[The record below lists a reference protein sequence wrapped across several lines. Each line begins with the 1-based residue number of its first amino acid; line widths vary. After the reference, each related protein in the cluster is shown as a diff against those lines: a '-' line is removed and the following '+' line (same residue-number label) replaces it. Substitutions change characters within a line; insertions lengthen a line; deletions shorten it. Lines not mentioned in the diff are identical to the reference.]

1 VSLRI
6 RYVKVLFRLLVRF
19 MIVLVVLSVLSLGYL
34 HFYGFPDFL
43 KEALIGQLRKAGY
56 AAQFGSVRLDLFR
69 GFVASEATFA
79 DARAPEQPLA
89 QIDELELRFNLR
101 RLIHKQNPIQA
112 IHIANAR
119 VTVPTPPDE
128 NGPAKFTASDA
139 YATFELNDDGS
150 VRVDRLTGV
159 YCGIRLNVS
168 GFILRGAPPP
178 ATAPSAAPQPP
189 ANQGQFLFLTKAVRE
204 LNRIQVTEPPDLH
217 LDFNLDLSQP
227 LASQVT
233 ARFHG
238 NHLQYRDLLVDSVA
252 VDVEM
257 RDGAIIVRHCD
268 ATLYGGDVAVQ
279 GRYDIAMGQFDVTF
293 SSSTDPAAIIPLF
306 IENARPVLRD
316 LRVENNPKITAHYRL
331 NPETGSLP
339 ELTGTIESEGLNFRG
354 VEFRSIKFGFEDRG
368 PQVRLNDVEVVTP
381 EGRVVG
387 HGNYNIESSDFDY
400 ELDSTVDPTK
410 LLPLMVGNVRQIVE
424 PAWFATPPH
433 IVAKVSGDFVDPDAF
448 AYDALVT
455 ADRCSY
461 RGVGLEGASGKLR
474 LRRSQLDVQDLVL
487 RRREG
492 DASGTIFADFNAHRV
507 SFDMAAKANVSEM
520 AGLLGEQAAKV
531 MAPYR
536 FGPRTDASARGLIDF
551 DNPYGT
557 AWSAH
562 VINEGFSY
570 WKLTA
575 TRAKAAL
582 VFTNNTLQINNFDA
596 DFYGGKL
603 RGRADFAFSR
613 TDPTYN
619 FDFSV
624 DSSDVNSIL
633 SAIEDRES
641 KVTGL
646 ISGQATINGRG
657 ADLDALQGKGSLS
670 VTNGVLWQAPLFG
683 IFSRA
688 LGNTK
693 ATRCQCTFA
702 IADQAVHTDDMEVS
716 AGAFTANARGQLGF
730 DGKMDFRVQ
739 AQFLRAWPGIDIVSD
754 LFKVLLEYK
763 VGGTLGDPNY
773 RPVNFPKEFLP
784 SK

>member
-1 VSLRI
+1 
-6 RYVKVLFRLLVRF
+6 VKVLFRLLVRF
-19 MIVLVVLSVLSLGYL
+19 VIVLVVLLVLSLGYL

-43 KEALIGQLRKAGY
+43 KDALVGELRKAGY
-56 AAQFGSVRLDLFR
+56 EAQFGSIRLDLFR

-79 DARAPEQPLA
+79 DARDPGQPLA

-112 IHIANAR
+112 IQIANA
-119 VTVPTPPDE
+119 VIAVPTPPDE

-139 YATFELNDDGS
+139 YATFELSDDGS

-168 GFILRGAPPP
+168 GYILRGAPLPP
-178 ATAPSAAPQPP
+178 AAPAAPPP
-189 ANQGQFLFLTKAVRE
+189 PVNRGQFLFLTKAVRE
-204 LNRIQVTEPPDLH
+204 LNRIQVTEPPDLNVN
-217 LDFNLDLSQP
+217 FNVDLSQP

-238 NHLQYRDLLVDSVA
+238 SHVQYRDLHVDSVS

-268 ATLYGGDVAVQ
+268 ATLYDGGVAVQ
-279 GRYDIAMGQFDVTF
+279 GRYDVAKGEFDLTF
-293 SSSTDPAAIIPLF
+293 SSTTDPAAIIPLF
-306 IENARPVLRD
+306 VENAKPILRD

-331 NPETGSLP
+331 SQETGSLP
-339 ELTGTIESEGLNFRG
+339 ELTGTVETGGLSFRG
-354 VEFRSIKFGFEDRG
+354 VEFRSIKFAYEDHG
-368 PQVRLNDVEVVTP
+368 PQIEFTGAEVVTP
-381 EGRVVG
+381 EGRVIG
-387 HGNYNIESSDFDY
+387 HGTYNIESSDFDY
-400 ELDSTVDPTK
+400 EFDSTVDPTR
-410 LLPLMVGNVRQIVE
+410 LLPLMFGNVRQIVE

-433 IVAKVSGDFVDPDAF
+433 IVAKVSGDFVDPDAL
-448 AYDALVT
+448 AYDAQVT

-461 RGVGLEGASGKLR
+461 RGVGLEGASAKLR
-474 LRRSQLDVQDLVL
+474 LRQSQLDTQELVL

-492 DASGTIFADFNAHRV
+492 DVRGTIFADFNAHRV
-507 SFDMAAKANVSEM
+507 SFDMAARANVSEM

-557 AWSAH
+557 AWSAR
-562 VINEGFSY
+562 VANEGFSY
-570 WKLTA
+570 WKFTA
-575 TRAKAAL
+575 ARAQAGL
-582 VFTNNTLQINNFDA
+582 VFTNNTLQINDFDA

-603 RGRADFAFSR
+603 RGHADFAFSQG
-613 TDPTYN
+613 DPTYN

-624 DSSDVNSIL
+624 DNSDVNSML
-633 SAIEDRES
+633 SAVEDRES
-641 KVTGL
+641 RVTGL
-646 ISGQATINGRG
+646 LSGQATIGGRG
-657 ADLDALQGKGSLS
+657 ADLDALAGKGSLS
-670 VTNGVLWQAPLFG
+670 VSNGVLWQAPLFG
-683 IFSRA
+683 IFSQA
-688 LGNTK
+688 LGETK
-693 ATRCQCTFA
+693 ATRAQCTFA
-702 IADQAVHTDDMEVS
+702 VADQWFRTDDMEVS
-716 AGAFTANARGQLGF
+716 AGAFTGSARGQLAF

-739 AQFLRAWPGIDIVSD
+739 AQFLKSWPGINMLWWPFSKI
-754 LFKVLLEYK
+754 LEYK
-763 VGGTLGDPNY
+763 VGGTIGDPNY

>member
-1 VSLRI
+1 
-6 RYVKVLFRLLVRF
+6 VKVLFRVLVRF
-19 MIVLVVLSVLSLGYL
+19 AIVLVVLLVLSLGYL
-34 HFYGFPDFL
+34 HFYGFPGFL
-43 KEALIGQLRKAGY
+43 KEALIGELRKAGY
-56 AAQFGSVRLDLFR
+56 SAQFGSIRLDLFR

-79 DARAPEQPLA
+79 DVRSPEQPLA
-89 QIDELELRFNLR
+89 QIDELELQFNLR

-112 IHIANAR
+112 IHIANA
-119 VTVPTPPDE
+119 VVAVPTPPDE

-139 YATFELNDDGS
+139 YATFELSDDGS

-178 ATAPSAAPQPP
+178 TTATSTAPPP
-189 ANQGQFLFLTKAVRE
+189 PVNRGQFLFLTKAVRE
-204 LNRIQVTEPPDLH
+204 LNRIQVTGPPELN

-238 NHLQYRDLLVDSVA
+238 SHLQYRDLLVDSVA

-257 RDGAIIVRHCD
+257 RDGAIVVRHCD
-268 ATLYGGDVAVQ
+268 AALYGGDVAVQ
-279 GRYDIAMGQFDVTF
+279 GRYDVARGEFDVTF

-306 IENARPVLRD
+306 IENAKPILRD
-316 LRVENNPKITAHYRL
+316 LRVESNPKITAHYRL
-331 NPETGSLP
+331 SPETGSVP
-339 ELTGTIESEGLNFRG
+339 ELTGTVESAGLNFRG
-354 VEFRSIKFGFEDRG
+354 VEFRSIKFAFEDRG
-368 PQVRLNDVEVVTP
+368 PQVKLNDVEIVTP

-387 HGNYNIESSDFDY
+387 HGDYNIESSDFTY
-400 ELDSTVDPTK
+400 EFDSTVDPTR

-448 AYDALVT
+448 AYDAQVT

-461 RGVGLEGASGKLR
+461 RGVGLEGASAQLR

-492 DASGTIFADFNAHRV
+492 DARGTIFADFNAHRV
-507 SFDMAAKANVSEM
+507 SFDMAATANVSEM
-520 AGLLGEQAAKV
+520 AGLLGEQAAMV

-570 WKLTA
+570 WKFTA
-575 TRAKAAL
+575 TRAQAAL
-582 VFTNNTLQINNFDA
+582 VFTNNSLQINDFDA

-624 DSSDVNSIL
+624 DGSDVNSML

-641 KVTGL
+641 TVTGL
-646 ISGQATINGRG
+646 LSGQATINGRG
-657 ADLDALQGKGSLS
+657 ADWSALRGKGSLS
-670 VTNGVLWQAPLFG
+670 ITNGVLWQAALFR
-683 IFSRA
+683 IFSQA

-702 IADQAVHTDDMEVS
+702 IADQSARTDDMEVS
-716 AGAFTANARGQLGF
+716 AGAFTANARGELGF

-739 AQFLRAWPGIDIVSD
+739 AQFLKSWPGIN
-754 LFKVLLEYK
+754 VLWWPFSKILEYK
-763 VGGTLGDPNY
+763 VGGTIGEPNY
-773 RPVNFPKEFLP
+773 RPVNFPKELLP

>member
-1 VSLRI
+1 
-6 RYVKVLFRLLVRF
+6 VKILFRLLVRF

-43 KEALIGQLRKAGY
+43 KEALIGELHKAGY
-56 AAQFGSVRLDLFR
+56 SAQFGSIRLDLFR

-79 DARAPEQPLA
+79 DARTPEQPLA
-89 QIDELELRFNLR
+89 QIDELELQFNLR

-112 IHIANAR
+112 IHIANA
-119 VTVPTPPDE
+119 VIAVSTPPDE

-139 YATFELNDDGS
+139 YATFELSDDGS

-168 GFILRGAPPP
+168 GFILRGVPPPP
-178 ATAPSAAPQPP
+178 AASTTPPPSV
-189 ANQGQFLFLTKAVRE
+189 NRRQFLFLTKAVRE
-204 LNRIQVTEPPDLH
+204 LNRIQVTEPPDLN
-217 LDFNLDLSQP
+217 LNFNLDLSQP

-238 NHLQYRDLLVDSVA
+238 NHLQYRGLLMDSVA

-257 RDGAIIVRHCD
+257 RDGAIVVRHCD
-268 ATLYGGDVAVQ
+268 ATLYDGQVAAQ
-279 GRYDIAMGQFDVTF
+279 GRYDVAKGEFDLTF

-306 IENARPVLRD
+306 IENAKPILRD
-316 LRVENNPKITAHYRL
+316 LHVEKNPKITAHYRL
-331 NPETGSLP
+331 SQETGSLP
-339 ELTGTIESEGLNFRG
+339 ELTGTVDAEGLSFRG
-354 VEFRSIKFGFEDRG
+354 VEFRSIKFTFEDHG
-368 PQVRLNDVEVVTP
+368 PQIKFDDVEVVTP
-381 EGRVVG
+381 EGRVAG
-387 HGNYNIESSDFDY
+387 HGDYNIESSDFDY
-400 ELDSTVDPTK
+400 EFDSTVDPTM

-424 PAWFATPPH
+424 PAWFAAPPH

-448 AYDALVT
+448 AYDALIS

-461 RGVGLEGASGKLR
+461 RGVGLEAVSGKLR

-487 RRREG
+487 KRREG
-492 DASGTIFADFNAHRV
+492 DAHGTIFADFNAHRV
-507 SFDMAAKANVSEM
+507 SFDMAARANVSEM
-520 AGLLGEQAAKV
+520 AGLLGEHAAKV

-551 DNPYGT
+551 DDPDGT

-570 WKLTA
+570 WKFTA
-575 TRAKAAL
+575 TRAQTEL
-582 VFTNNTLQINNFDA
+582 IFTNNTLQINNFDA

-603 RGRADFAFSR
+603 RGHADFAFSQA
-613 TDPTYN
+613 DPTYN

-624 DSSDVNSIL
+624 DSSDVNSML
-633 SAIEDRES
+633 SAVEDRES
-641 KVTGL
+641 TVTGL
-646 ISGQATINGRG
+646 LSGQATINGRG
-657 ADLDALQGKGSLS
+657 VDWNALLGKGNLS
-670 VTNGVLWQAPLFG
+670 IANGLLWQAPLFG
-683 IFSRA
+683 IFSQA

-693 ATRCQCTFA
+693 ATRAQCTFA
-702 IADQAVHTDDMEVS
+702 IADQSVRTDDMEVS
-716 AGAFTANARGQLGF
+716 AGAFTGNARGQLGF

-739 AQFLRAWPGIDIVSD
+739 AQFLKSWPGINMLWWPFSKI
-754 LFKVLLEYK
+754 LEYK
-763 VGGTLGDPNY
+763 VGGTIGDPSY
-773 RPVNFPKEFLP
+773 RAVNFPKEFLP

>member
-1 VSLRI
+1 M
-6 RYVKVLFRLLVRF
+6 KVLFRLLVRF
-19 MIVLVVLSVLSLGYL
+19 IIVLVVLSVLSLGYL
-34 HFYGFPDFL
+34 HFYGFPGFL
-43 KEALIGQLRKAGY
+43 KEALIGELRKAGY
-56 AAQFGSVRLDLFR
+56 PAQFGSIRLDLFR

-112 IHIANAR
+112 IHIANA
-119 VTVPTPPDE
+119 VVAVPTPPDE

-139 YATFELNDDGS
+139 YATFELGDDGS

-168 GFILRGAPPP
+168 GLILRGAPPP
-178 ATAPSAAPQPP
+178 PTPATSTAPPPSA
-189 ANQGQFLFLTKAVRE
+189 NRGQFLFLTKAVRE
-204 LNRIQVTEPPDLH
+204 LNRIQVTEPPGLN
-217 LDFNLDLSQP
+217 LDFHLDLSQP
-227 LASQVT
+227 LESHVT

-257 RDGAIIVRHCD
+257 RDGAIVVRRCD

-279 GRYDIAMGQFDVTF
+279 GRYDVAMGQFDVTF

-306 IENARPVLRD
+306 IENARPILRD
-316 LRVENNPKITAHYRL
+316 LRVEKNPTITAHYRL
-331 NPETGSLP
+331 SPETGSVP

-368 PQVRLNDVEVVTP
+368 PQIKLSDVEVVTP

-387 HGNYNIESSDFDY
+387 HGDYNIESSDFTY
-400 ELDSTVDPTK
+400 ELDSTVDPTR
-410 LLPLMVGNVRQIVE
+410 LLPLMIGNVRQIVE

-448 AYDALVT
+448 AYDARVT

-461 RGVGLEGASGKLR
+461 RGVGLEGASGRLR

-487 RRREG
+487 KRREG
-492 DASGTIFADFNAHRV
+492 DARGTIFADFNAHRV
-507 SFDMAAKANVSEM
+507 RFDMAATANVSEM
-520 AGLLGEQAAKV
+520 AGLLGEPAAKI

-536 FGPRTDASARGLIDF
+536 FGPRTDASAQGLIDF

-562 VINEGFSY
+562 IVNEGFSY
-570 WKLTA
+570 WKFTA
-575 TRAKAAL
+575 TRAQAAL
-582 VFTNNTLQINNFDA
+582 VFTNNTLQINDFDA

-619 FDFSV
+619 FDFAV

-633 SAIEDRES
+633 SAVENRES
-641 KVTGL
+641 RVTGL
-646 ISGQATINGRG
+646 LSGQATINGRG
-657 ADLDALQGKGSLS
+657 ADLSALQGKGSLS
-670 VTNGVLWQAPLFG
+670 VTNGVLWQAALFR
-683 IFSRA
+683 IFSQA

-702 IADQAVHTDDMEVS
+702 IADQSVRTDDMEVA

-739 AQFLRAWPGIDIVSD
+739 AQFLRAWPGINI
-754 LFKVLLEYK
+754 LTEFLKVLLEYK
-763 VGGTLGDPNY
+763 VGGSIGDPNY
-773 RPVNFPKEFLP
+773 RPVNFPKELLP

>member
-1 VSLRI
+1 M
-6 RYVKVLFRLLVRF
+6 VRF
-19 MIVLVVLSVLSLGYL
+19 VIVVVVLSVLSLGYL

-43 KEALIGQLRKAGY
+43 KDALIGELHKAGY
-56 AAQFGSVRLDLFR
+56 AAQFGSIRLDLFR

-79 DARAPEQPLA
+79 DARDPDQPLA

-112 IHIANAR
+112 IHIANAI
-119 VTVPTPPDE
+119 VAVPTPPDE
-128 NGPAKFTASDA
+128 NGPARFTASDA
-139 YATFELNDDGS
+139 YATFELSDDGS

-168 GFILRGAPPP
+168 GYILRGATPPTP
-178 ATAPSAAPQPP
+178 ATSAAPQPSV
-189 ANQGQFLFLTKAVRE
+189 NRGQFLFLTKAVRE
-204 LNRIQVTEPPDLH
+204 LNRIQVTEPPELN

-238 NHLQYRDLLVDSVA
+238 SRLQYRDLRVDSVA

-257 RDGAIIVRHCD
+257 RDGAIVVRHCN
-268 ATLYGGDVAVQ
+268 ATLYGGDVAIQ

-293 SSSTDPAAIIPLF
+293 SSTTDPAAIIPLF
-306 IENARPVLRD
+306 IENARPILRD
-316 LRVENNPKITAHYRL
+316 LRVEKNPTITAHYRL
-331 NPETGSLP
+331 SPETGSVP
-339 ELTGTIESEGLNFRG
+339 ELTGGIESGGLNFRG

-368 PQVRLNDVEVVTP
+368 PQVKLNDVEVVTP

-387 HGNYNIESSDFDY
+387 HGDYNIESSDFNY
-400 ELDSTVDPTK
+400 EFDSTVDPTR
-410 LLPLMVGNVRQIVE
+410 LLPLMIGNVRQIVE

-448 AYDALVT
+448 SYDAQIT

-461 RGVGLEGASGKLR
+461 RGVGLEGASAKLR
-474 LRRSQLDVQDLVL
+474 LRRSQLNVPDLVL

-492 DASGTIFADFNAHRV
+492 DARGTIFADFNAHRV
-507 SFDMAAKANVSEM
+507 SFDMTAKANVSEM
-520 AGLLGEQAAKV
+520 AGLLGEQAARV

-557 AWSAH
+557 SWSAQI
-562 VINEGFSY
+562 INEGFSY
-570 WKLTA
+570 WKFTA
-575 TRAKAAL
+575 TRAQAAL
-582 VFTNNTLQINNFDA
+582 VFTNNTLQINDFDA

-603 RGRADFAFSR
+603 RGHADFAFSR
-613 TDPTYN
+613 ADPTYK

-624 DSSDVNSIL
+624 NSSDVNAML

-646 ISGQATINGRG
+646 LSGQATINGRG
-657 ADLDALQGKGSLS
+657 ADFDALQGKGSLS
-670 VTNGVLWQAPLFG
+670 ITNGVLWQAPLFG
-683 IFSRA
+683 IFSQA

-693 ATRCQCTFA
+693 ATRCLCTFA
-702 IADQAVHTDDMEVS
+702 IADQSVRTDDMEVS
-716 AGAFTANARGQLGF
+716 AGAFTGNARGQLGF

-739 AQFLRAWPGIDIVSD
+739 AQFLKSWPGINLVWWPLAKI
-754 LFKVLLEYK
+754 LEYK
-763 VGGTLGDPNY
+763 VGGTIGDPSY